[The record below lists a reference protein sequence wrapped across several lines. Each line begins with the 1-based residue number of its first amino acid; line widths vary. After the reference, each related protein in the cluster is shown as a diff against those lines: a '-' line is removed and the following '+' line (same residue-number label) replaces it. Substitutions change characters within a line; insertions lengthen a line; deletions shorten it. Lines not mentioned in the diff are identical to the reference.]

1 MDAKININS
10 SIKIPPQNIEAEQMV
25 LGSLL
30 LDKNVIIKIADL
42 LAPEDFYNPAHE
54 KIYRTILE
62 LYEKHQPVDILT
74 VANKLKEKKLLIEI
88 GGSSYL
94 AEITNLVTTTSHADY
109 YAQIVKEKKVLRDLI
124 NVSAEITE
132 KAFEP
137 SKEFEIFLDEI
148 EQKIL
153 SISQKSLPQ
162 NFTHIKEEL
171 VSAYERIE
179 KLHEKKGLLRG
190 LSTGFIELDNI
201 LSGLQKSDF
210 IIIGARPS
218 LGKTSFALD
227 IARNVALKEQV
238 PVGIF
243 SLEMSREQV
252 VDRIIAAQSNVPLW
266 KLRTGKISDDLEFQM
281 IQKALDDLSKTP
293 IFIDDT
299 PSPNIL
305 QMRSMA
311 RRLQVERGLGL
322 IIVDYLQLIAPR
334 HSSNQ
339 SNMVQQVTEISR
351 GLKGLA
357 RELNVPLIA
366 ISQLSRSVDKRDNRV
381 PQLSD
386 LRESGC
392 LSADATIMNALTGEL
407 VTIKDLA
414 ENKTK
419 HPFFVYTL
427 NDNWKLEIK
436 KVTKAFSSGYKKI
449 YELKTKTGQTIKAS
463 ANHPFRKLNQWAR
476 LDELKIGDRIA
487 LPRK

>member
-1 MDAKININS
+1 MDTKINTQT
-10 SIKIPPQNIEAEQMV
+10 IKIPPQNIEAEQMV

-30 LDKNVIIKIADL
+30 LDKNIIIKIVDL
-42 LAPEDFYNPAHE
+42 LNPEDFYNPAHE
-54 KIYRTILE
+54 KIYKIILE
-62 LYEKHQPVDILT
+62 LYEKHQPVDILSVT
-74 VANKLKEKKLLIEI
+74 NKLKEKKLLIDV

-137 SKEFEIFLDEI
+137 SKEFETFLDEI

-153 SISQKSLPQ
+153 AISQKSLPQ

-171 VSAYERIE
+171 ISAYERIE

-190 LSTGFIELDNI
+190 LSTGFNELDGI

-218 LGKTSFALD
+218 LGKTSLALD

-252 VDRIIAAQSNVPLW
+252 VDRIISAQSNVPLW

-311 RRLQVERGLGL
+311 RRLQVEHGLGL
-322 IIVDYLQLIAPR
+322 IIVDYLQLITPR
-334 HSSNQ
+334 SSNNQ
-339 SNMVQQVTEISR
+339 ANMVQQVTEISR

-357 RELNVPLIA
+357 RELNIPLIA

-386 LRESGC
+386 LRESG
-392 LSADATIMNALTGEL
+392 SIEQDADVVLFIYR
-407 VTIKDLA
+407 KDRDDPNIPIEEQNMA
-414 ENKTK
+414 E
-419 HPFFVYTL
+419 
-427 NDNWKLEIK
+427 I
-436 KVTKAFSSGYKKI
+436 
-449 YELKTKTGQTIKAS
+449 
-463 ANHPFRKLNQWAR
+463 
-476 LDELKIGDRIA
+476 RIA
-487 LPRK
+487 KHRNGPLGIVRLKFDPDTVSFKNIDKQHTEEFEDF